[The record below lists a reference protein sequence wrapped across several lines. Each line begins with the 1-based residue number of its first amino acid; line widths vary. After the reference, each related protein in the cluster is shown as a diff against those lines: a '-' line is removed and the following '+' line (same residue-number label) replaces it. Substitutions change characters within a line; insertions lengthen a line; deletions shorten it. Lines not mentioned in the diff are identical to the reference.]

1 MSKAKT
7 LFGVMTSVMFFY
19 GLVGCGM
26 GTVSQTGDMQGS
38 QEESLTMAEKDN
50 NHENETEE
58 LPMGTDDGY
67 TLMWE
72 DNFDETALN
81 ADDWNIELH
90 DPGWVNNELQEYVN
104 SDDNIFIEDGMLVIQ
119 ALKHTDADGN
129 VTYTSGRVN
138 TQNKHDFK
146 YGKFE
151 VRAKVPSG
159 KGFLPAFWMMPT
171 DENLYGQWP
180 KCGEIDIME
189 VLGDST
195 DTTYSTLHFGEPH
208 TQKQGS
214 LTLDNGDFSEEFHV
228 FSCEWEPGQMR
239 FYVDNQLI
247 FEENDWF
254 TKKQGFGEVTYP
266 APYDQPFYII
276 LNLAVGGTWPGNPD
290 DTTAFEEN
298 ARLTVDYVRV
308 YQKDSYDEEVEKPEK
323 ALILREPDET
333 GNYIVNGDFADTGI
347 GKGEVWEFLTA
358 GEGKAEAEIKE
369 QELHIIT
376 EDAGELDYSVQ
387 FVQPNIPMEKGC
399 QYQLSFDAY
408 ALESRIMKTAVTAP
422 DNGYIRYF
430 EDTIVELTPEKQ
442 HYTYIFDMTDDSDA
456 NGRLEFNLGNQ
467 NATAEV
473 VISGI
478 RIEKLKSQESLGID
492 KTILPDGNYVYNGSF
507 SEGAG
512 RLAYWEVRNDCGAKT
527 AVSNQNNIREFVVE
541 NSAENIALDAIQLIQ
556 SDIAITGDKD
566 YILSFTAY
574 ADSDKQVKVTI
585 AQQEFDIRL
594 TEAKQSFKYAIHTD
608 ASVKDG
614 TLCFLLGVQGTVC
627 IDDVRLQEDGMLIN
641 GDFSSGLTGYE
652 VYVNESANVSYT
664 VDSLNEDSAASFD
677 ISNTGDQDWMV
688 QLKQNGITLEE
699 GHWYKIK
706 FEAKASIDRKLM
718 YALQRD
724 GSSDD
729 NWIPYSE
736 SNIVELTNEYQSFE
750 KIFQM
755 TNPTDENVILSISM
769 GAVDGTQIK
778 DKHTICVDRI
788 TLEEVEKN

>member
-7 LFGVMTSVMFFY
+7 LFGVMTSVMLFY

-399 QYQLSFDAY
+399 QYQLNFDAY
-408 ALESRIMKTAVTAP
+408 ALESRTMKTAVTAP

-556 SDIAITGDKD
+556 SDIAITGEKD

>member
-7 LFGVMTSVMFFY
+7 LFGVMTSVMLFY

-50 NHENETEE
+50 NYENETEE
-58 LPMGTDDGY
+58 LLMGTDDGY

-90 DPGWVNNELQEYVN
+90 NPGWVNNELQEYVD

-189 VLGDST
+189 VLGNNT

-290 DTTAFEEN
+290 DTTAFEKN

-308 YQKDSYDEEVEKPEK
+308 YQKDSYDEEVEKFEK

-347 GKGEVWEFLTA
+347 GEGEVWEFLTA

-387 FVQPNIPMEKGC
+387 IVQPNIPMEKGC

-408 ALESRIMKTAVTAP
+408 ALESRTMKTAVTAP

-442 HYTYIFDMTDDSDA
+442 HYTYIFDMTNDSDA

-556 SDIAITGDKD
+556 SDIAITGEKD

-664 VDSLNEDSAASFD
+664 VDSLNEDSAVSFD

>member
-7 LFGVMTSVMFFY
+7 LFGVMTSVMLFY

-50 NHENETEE
+50 NYENETEE
-58 LPMGTDDGY
+58 LLMGTDDGY

-90 DPGWVNNELQEYVN
+90 NPGWVNNELQEYVD

-189 VLGDST
+189 VLGNNT

-290 DTTAFEEN
+290 DTTAFEKN

-308 YQKDSYDEEVEKPEK
+308 YQKDSYDEEVEKFEK

-347 GKGEVWEFLTA
+347 GEGEVWEFLTA

-387 FVQPNIPMEKGC
+387 IVQPNIPMEKGC

-408 ALESRIMKTAVTAP
+408 ALESRTMKTAVTAP

-442 HYTYIFDMTDDSDA
+442 HYTYIFDMTNDSDA

-556 SDIAITGDKD
+556 SDIAITGEKD

-614 TLCFLLGVQGTVC
+614 TLCFLLDVQGTVC

-664 VDSLNEDSAASFD
+664 VDSLNEDSAVSFD